1 MPSLQPTPLFT
12 EAEIAARVAALGAEI
27 SRDYAGRGELLLVGV
42 LKGAF
47 IFLADLARRIEIP
60 RQIDFVAL
68 STYRGGTTDPGA
80 VRPVMDLR
88 SDIAGRHVLVVEDI
102 VDTGRTLG
110 HLMPLLAAR
119 DPASLAICALLHKG
133 ARQEVAIQPDY
144 IGFGIPD
151 QWVVGYG
158 LDHAER
164 YRALPYI
171 GVIDAEAGG

>member
-1 MPSLQPTPLFT
+1 MASPEPTPLFT
-12 EAEIAARVAALGAEI
+12 EGEIAARVATLAAEI
-27 SRDYAGRGELLLVGV
+27 SRDYADRDELLLVGV

-47 IFLADLARRIEIP
+47 IFLADLARRITVP
-60 RQIDFVAL
+60 RQVDFVAL
-68 STYRGGTTDPGA
+68 STYGDATTPGD
-80 VRPVMDLR
+80 VRPVMELR
-88 SDIAGRHVLVVEDI
+88 SDIAGHHVLVVEDI

-119 DPASLAICALLHKG
+119 NPASLAICTFLHKE

-144 IGFGIPD
+144 VGFEVPD
-151 QWVVGYG
+151 RWVVGYG

-171 GVIDAEAGG
+171 GVVDPEAEG

>member
-1 MPSLQPTPLFT
+1 MAPPQPTPLFT
-12 EAEIAARVAALGAEI
+12 EAAIAARVAALAKAI
-27 SRDYAGRGELLLVGV
+27 SRDYAGKGELLLVGV

-68 STYRGGTTDPGA
+68 SSYRGDATRPA
-80 VRPVMDLR
+80 ELRPVMDLC
-88 SDIAGRHVLVVEDI
+88 SDIAGRHLLVVEDI

-110 HLMPLLAAR
+110 YLMPLLAAR
-119 DPASLAICALLHKG
+119 SPASTAVCTLLHKP
-133 ARQEVAIQPDY
+133 ARREVAIEPDY
-144 IGFGIPD
+144 VGFEVPD
-151 QWVVGYG
+151 RWVAGYG

-171 GVIDAEAGG
+171 GVIDEP

>member
-1 MPSLQPTPLFT
+1 MASPQPPSLFT
-12 EAEIAARVAALGAEI
+12 EAEITARVATLAAEI
-27 SRDYAGRGELLLVGV
+27 SRDYADRGELLLVGV

-47 IFLADLARRIEIP
+47 IFLADLARRITVP

-68 STYRGGTTDPGA
+68 STYRGGATDPGPP
-80 VRPVMDLR
+80 RPVMDLR
-88 SDIAGRHVLVVEDI
+88 SDIAGRHVVVVEDI

-119 DPASLAICALLHKG
+119 NPASVAICTLLYKG
-133 ARQEVAIQPDY
+133 ARQEVEITPDY
-144 IGFGIPD
+144 VGFEVPD
-151 QWVVGYG
+151 RWVVGYG

-171 GVIDAEAGG
+171 GVVDVEAGG

>member
-1 MPSLQPTPLFT
+1 MAPPDPPPLFT
-12 EAEIAARVAALGAEI
+12 EAEIAARVATLAVEI
-27 SRDYAGRGELLLVGV
+27 SGDYADKGELLLVGV

-47 IFLADLARRIEIP
+47 IFLADLARRLTIP

-68 STYRGGTTDPGA
+68 STYGDRATPGS
-80 VRPVMDLR
+80 VRTVMELR
-88 SDIAGRHVLVVEDI
+88 SDIQGRHVLVVEDI

-119 DPASLAICALLHKG
+119 DPASLAICTLLHKG
-133 ARQEVAIQPDY
+133 GKEVAIRPYYVGFEVPDR
-144 IGFGIPD
+144 
-151 QWVVGYG
+151 WVVGYG

-171 GVIDAEAGG
+171 GVVETEGGG

>member
-1 MPSLQPTPLFT
+1 MASLELTPLFT
-12 EAEIAARVAALGAEI
+12 EVEIAARVATLAAEI
-27 SRDYAGRGELLLVGV
+27 SGDYADKGELLLVGV

-47 IFLADLARRIEIP
+47 IFLADLARRITVP

-68 STYRGGTTDPGA
+68 STYRDTTADPGA

-88 SDIAGRHVLVVEDI
+88 SDIAGRHVVVVEDI

-110 HLMPLLAAR
+110 YLMPLLAAR
-119 DPASLAICALLHKG
+119 NPASLAICTLLYKG
-133 ARQEVAIQPDY
+133 ARQEVAITPDY
-144 IGFGIPD
+144 VGFEVPD
-151 QWVVGYG
+151 RWVVGYG

-171 GVIDAEAGG
+171 GVIDVEAGG